1 MTRVSRLNYF
11 FYKQSF
17 LTYCLHM
24 LQYWLS
30 QGCIQM
36 TRHDTLLSKF
46 TPVAESSW
54 PYLSPSLIVTV
65 SYGPWCPA
73 YHLVSAALPQIH
85 QTPKALTQFL
95 SQQTHKYHENQRIYI
110 GIMVIG
116 VYNWS
121 LYDHHLI
128 LSYVGENNNFPRAG
142 QNSIASMAWVKELE

>member
-1 MTRVSRLNYF
+1 MLDSLCLIYSWVRKCLLSLYGPFSLYGCYVRMTRVPRLNYF

-17 LTYCLHM
+17 LAYCTHM

-85 QTPKALTQFL
+85 CTCSHIARPPKL
-95 SQQTHKYHENQRIYI
+95 SHSFYLSKLINIMKIREYI
-110 GIMVIG
+110 
-116 VYNWS
+116 
-121 LYDHHLI
+121 
-128 LSYVGENNNFPRAG
+128 
-142 QNSIASMAWVKELE
+142 